1 MVIYGASANT
11 WTPVHG
17 MRHLDDGRYYAL
29 IIVGELSRDE
39 QLRSAASDLE
49 RGLRKWP
56 VDPLVC
62 NLDQELQTFVSRH
75 SARFSIEERGQKI
88 LQHSSSILQTVVL
101 LNPTEATVCQ
111 EVRQLIT
118 SLARHKL
125 LVATGLQ
132 HEHSGE
138 LVLQDSCLTP
148 QTCLD
153 IFTEEQVAELLAS
166 SDPAFRASLT
176 LCCPSEGLWPAL
188 STDIHSLQKHL
199 EISLNPAKDNPAS
212 EGLLDFVDY
221 LTESMEIPTPFDLLE
236 PPSSGGFLK
245 LARPCCYI
253 FPGGR
258 GDAALFSVPGF
269 NMLVNGGAHRR
280 AGFWKLVR
288 HLDRVDS
295 VLATH
300 SGADNLPGLINLL
313 QRKICE
319 QDEEPSQGS
328 TSHSDWLR
336 NLVSPEI
343 GVVFYNAPVEV
354 GAHGYNILSRTGKT
368 EARQFAESYEKL
380 GINPEPLIQEFGSN
394 TTPLTLFHKMG
405 VGRLDLYVLNPVAE
419 SEELK
424 QFMHCWD
431 NADDDK
437 SVILSDL
444 VSVAALVVWHPA
456 EPSEKIIRVLFSGNA
471 PQSRILESLN
481 KLQYLEFIQKP
492 TVTPKDL
499 AQDIFAGGKLTNGAY
514 KTVGLN
520 EKGMRDPCTGVGNAK
535 RARASVVSTKGSRQ
549 AVECKSSNLETA
561 LQGNKSSKTGNE
573 MVTSANEGKSPGSM
587 SASDKMTLDQTKSL
601 GSVRGSKDK
610 SMVKDVKPLRAE
622 SRSLAEKK
630 EGKEEARKNPSVR
643 KVDKALKP
651 VKKEEQKSTK
661 IQRQDS
667 KREAKES
674 EIKKIERRDSKKKD
688 EHREDRRIIKRDVRK
703 VGKVEPMLSN
713 RPESHKMGAKGQT
726 SVVVEN
732 NQKRIASPKESNSK
746 KSGMEEKQDV
756 KDDSEILASA
766 EDMVPQLPLPPR
778 VQEQSDLELE
788 RSAMSTPE
796 DLTED
801 FMALQQQKIDEQ
813 VMANKEEEQEE
824 RVEDKADFLDESP
837 LTPATEQASEDA
849 IPSVDSDICIH
860 KSTQKDSPDEGI
872 AATDVEADLE
882 SSPPEISERDI
893 GHRVHHV
900 KENEEDDIHRT
911 STVDTKLKVKELEDS
926 VIDRETNHKPLQKY
940 SDGFESS
947 KEMSTCDNCP
957 EISMNQAN
965 DMQCRAEIKPEGKIS
980 HSSAELAMEV
990 GEEIDL
996 EASDSA
1002 CYDAPDYDR
1011 DGEKSERSA
1020 STSKVLSPASPQS
1033 YSKYLEIES
1042 GICSERETIDTL
1054 AQVVAG
1060 GAQGIVQKVQ
1070 TESIASPIIDGRDSG
1085 SPINMSRMDKMQD
1098 KEWFSS
1104 STMKSP
1110 SLHMEEKSLFEF
1122 PPKIFTLYSQ
1132 ENLQETKDASNDL
1145 EEKLSPPSSLAP
1157 QSPPPKTPA
1166 SEKSVNFDL
1175 TPIEINSTVILND
1188 IGVTKPVEQLHQ
1200 EERKT
1205 EDEDKSPPASAG
1217 HTPYYQS
1224 PIDEKPES
1232 LDTSALVQKAAEFIY
1247 SDPQEDSSTDG
1258 SNVSPMD
1265 EPVPDLVSSAEKVMS
1280 PMRSPPPFPGTDS
1293 PPQEISPPP
1302 DVSLS
1307 ISKAVDIADFD
1318 VLSESAALISPS
1330 LRFEK
1335 VTDCLVISS
1344 NFPSLSPFEEVCPLV
1359 GVTNVPDEAVL
1370 SREDGDG
1377 DSDRALDMSA
1387 SERSVTP
1394 AEDCSF
1400 EPGYVQ
1406 FDAPSPGCIP
1416 SYPETNADTR
1426 VFKHNSKDDFAPP
1439 IVDDTDCN
1447 YFTVRTVKQGNEES
1461 FKFKSGDVTPAF
1473 NNETSTHIGDI
1484 GACGNSENIKTSI
1497 EAKSGSTIDKS
1508 STLVQVQQRDQA
1520 IHITDKDDV
1529 TIPTHLGILNSN
1541 NSPVGLSDATNS
1553 YLFSPIE
1560 QLDSIL
1566 SQTVCKSDSDSP
1578 LSAESPARC
1587 PKHQELNGTSPTVE
1601 GASTSSLSSPSPVSN
1616 LQDSIFIETP
1626 VPTEESEAKWSP
1638 VEMVACQLEE
1648 PNSQSS
1654 LLHVTKEN
1662 CAFFNKCEAL
1672 PMYTSPQT
1680 EPGFNMEKTVPQAFL
1695 QSSTQLNRKTT
1706 LSKPSNGPT
1715 VNVHLVSHHQT
1726 QHAEVGSAS
1735 EDLFPESVDVIPK
1748 QSPWLRDESM
1758 PPPPPEH
1765 PEEIFPINGDETPP
1779 SSVSESAPSQTDSDV
1794 PPETEDCPSITAD
1807 AVLDSDDESDCL
1819 PNDRP
1824 GIPSTTTAVLN
1835 MACIS
1840 FDRPILDPR
1849 PVPADPDVSMVE
1861 PAILNSNLGGQ
1872 ANKKDLKDMGK
1883 VKKGQVK
1890 HKPTSPA
1897 HKINAKVKLS
1907 IRDLTERQSKA
1918 PLTKIKDSEKV
1929 TKGIRPIERK
1939 NSRSSDGKDSNH
1951 SMPTARPTRKTSSD
1965 GPPRRTSDSQ
1975 EPLPVRPVYVDLA
1988 YVPHHGSP
1996 SAVGPEFFQLV
2007 RAAHYVFSGDD
2018 GARCEPGPATLQSLL
2033 DCIAQWKIDMP
2044 VTVIPTQD
2052 TEAMRAWYQTSR
2064 GQATSLGLTV
2074 LASNSTVVMQGE
2086 AFPACKIE
2094 F

>member
-1 MVIYGASANT
+1 DLFLSNFVGALFD
-11 WTPVHG
+11 
-17 MRHLDDGRYYAL
+17 MRA
-29 IIVGELSRDE
+29 
-39 QLRSAASDLE
+39 
-49 RGLRKWP
+49 GLRKWP

-62 NLDQELQTFVSRH
+62 NLDQELQAFVSRH
-75 SARFSIEERGQKI
+75 SARFSVEERGQKI

-101 LNPTEATVCQ
+101 LNPTEATVR
-111 EVRQLIT
+111 ELIT

-125 LVATGLQ
+125 LVATGVQ

-153 IFTEEQVAELLAS
+153 IFTEEQVADLLAS

-176 LCCPSEGLWPAL
+176 LCCPSDGLWPAL
-188 STDIHSLQKHL
+188 SSDIHSLQKHL
-199 EISLNPAKDNPAS
+199 EISLNPSKDNPAS

-221 LTESMEIPTPFDLLE
+221 LSESMEIPTPFDLLE

-300 SGADNLPGLINLL
+300 AGADNLPGLINLL
-313 QRKICE
+313 QRKLCE

-328 TSHSDWLR
+328 TSHSDWHR

-343 GVVFYNAPVEV
+343 GVVFYNAPVVV
-354 GAHGYNILSRTGKT
+354 GTHGYNILSRTGKT
-368 EARQFAESYEKL
+368 EAKQIAENFEKL
-380 GINPEPLIQEFGSN
+380 GINPEPLIQEFGAN
-394 TTPLTLFHKMG
+394 TIPVTLFHKMG

-424 QFMHCWD
+424 QFMHCWG
-431 NADDDK
+431 NADDDA
-437 SVILSDL
+437 SVKLADL
-444 VSVAALVVWHPA
+444 ASVAALVVWHPA

-471 PQSRILESLN
+471 PQSRILESLT
-481 KLQYLEFIQKP
+481 KLQHLEFIHKP

-499 AQDIFAGGKLTNGAY
+499 AQYLSTGDKLANGAC
-514 KTVGLN
+514 KTVGLK
-520 EKGMRDPCTGVGNAK
+520 EKGVKEQCTGSGSAR
-535 RARASVVSTKGSRQ
+535 RARASVVSTKGSKQ
-549 AVECKSSNLETA
+549 AVECKSANLETA
-561 LQGNKSSKTGNE
+561 LDGNRRSKNGSE
-573 MVTSANEGKSPGSM
+573 MGISANEGKSPASV
-587 SASDKMTLDQTKSL
+587 SASDKMTLEQTKSL
-601 GSVRGSKDK
+601 GPVQGIKDK
-610 SMVKDVKPLRAE
+610 SMVREVKPLRAE
-622 SRSLAEKK
+622 SRSLAER
-630 EGKEEARKNPSVR
+630 KEEARKKQSVR
-643 KVDKALKP
+643 KVDKAFKP
-651 VKKEEQKSTK
+651 IQKEEQKVTK
-661 IQRQDS
+661 TQRQDI
-667 KREAKES
+667 KRDAKEL
-674 EIKKIERRDSKKKD
+674 EIKKTERRDTKK
-688 EHREDRRIIKRDVRK
+688 REEQKEERKVVKRDVRK

-713 RPESHKMGAKGQT
+713 RPESNKMGGKGQP
-726 SVVVEN
+726 SVVAEN
-732 NQKRIASPKESNSK
+732 NPKRNTSPKESNST
-746 KSGMEEKQDV
+746 KSGIEEKQDV

-766 EDMVPQLPLPPR
+766 EDAVSQLPVPPQ
-778 VQEQSDLELE
+778 VKEQSDLELE

-801 FMALQQQKIDEQ
+801 FVALQQQKMEEQ
-813 VMANKEEEQEE
+813 VTTNKEEVEEQEE
-824 RVEDKADFLDESP
+824 RVGDKADFLDESP

-849 IPSVDSDICIH
+849 IPSVDSDICID

-872 AATDVEADLE
+872 SATDVEADLE
-882 SSPPEISERDI
+882 SSPPEIAEREI
-893 GHRVHHV
+893 GHKVHHA
-900 KENEEDDIHRT
+900 KENEEDYIHRI
-911 STVDTKLKVKELEDS
+911 SSGNTKLKVKENVEELEGS
-926 VIDRETNHKPLQKY
+926 AIDGETNRRPLQKY

-947 KEMSTCDNCP
+947 KQMYKAKPSTCDDCT
-957 EISMNQAN
+957 EISMNQAK
-965 DMQCRAEIKPEGKIS
+965 DVQCQAEIKPEGKIS
-980 HSSAELAMEV
+980 HSRAELAMEV

-996 EASDSA
+996 EALDSA
-1002 CYDAPDYDR
+1002 CYDAADYDK

-1020 STSKVLSPASPQS
+1020 STSKVPSPVSPQES

-1042 GICSERETIDTL
+1042 GICSERETIDKL

-1060 GAQGIVQKVQ
+1060 GDAPGVVQKVQ
-1070 TESIASPIIDGRDSG
+1070 TENMASPFIDS
-1085 SPINMSRMDKMQD
+1085 SPINISRMDTMQD
-1098 KEWFSS
+1098 KECVS
-1104 STMKSP
+1104 STTMKNP
-1110 SLHMEEKSLFEF
+1110 ALHMEEKSLFEL
-1122 PPKIFTLYSQ
+1122 PPKMFMLYSQ
-1132 ENLQETKDASNDL
+1132 ESLQERRDIYNDL
-1145 EEKLSPPSSLAP
+1145 EVNISPPSSLAP
-1157 QSPPPKTPA
+1157 QSPPPKTPV

-1188 IGVTKPVEQLHQ
+1188 TGGTKPVEQLHQ

-1217 HTPYYQS
+1217 HTPYHQS

-1232 LDTSALVQKAAEFIY
+1232 LDTSALVQRAAELICC
-1247 SDPQEDSSTDG
+1247 DPQEDSSADS
-1258 SNVSPMD
+1258 SNISPMD
-1265 EPVPDLVSSAEKVMS
+1265 EPVPDLVSSAEKVLS

-1293 PPQEISPPP
+1293 PPPERSPPKLPP
-1302 DVSLS
+1302 DISLG

-1318 VLSESAALISPS
+1318 VLSESAALINPS

-1335 VTDCLVISS
+1335 VTDCLVPSS
-1344 NFPSLSPFEEVCPLV
+1344 NFPSLSPFEEVRPLL
-1359 GVTNVPDEAVL
+1359 GMAHVPPEAIL
-1370 SREDGDG
+1370 CREDGDG

-1394 AEDCSF
+1394 AEDCSL

-1416 SYPETNADTR
+1416 SYPETKADIQ
-1426 VFKHNSKDDFAPP
+1426 VFKHTSTDDFAPP
-1439 IVDDTDCN
+1439 AVDDTDCN
-1447 YFTVRTVKQGNEES
+1447 YFTVRMAKQGIAES
-1461 FKFKSGDVTPAF
+1461 LKFQSGNVTPGF
-1473 NNETSTHIGDI
+1473 NEETSTHIGD
-1484 GACGNSENIKTSI
+1484 GACRNSENIQASL
-1497 EAKSGSTIDKS
+1497 ESKSESTIDKS
-1508 STLVQVQQRDQA
+1508 SMLFHIQKSDQA
-1520 IHITDKDDV
+1520 MHFTDKDDV

-1541 NSPVGLSDATNS
+1541 NSPVRLSDMTNS

-1587 PKHQELNGTSPTVE
+1587 PKLQELNETSPTLE

-1616 LQDSIFIETP
+1616 FQDSLFVETP
-1626 VPTEESEAKWSP
+1626 VATEESGAKWSP
-1638 VEMVACQLEE
+1638 LEMVSCQLEE
-1648 PNSQSS
+1648 SNSQS
-1654 LLHVTKEN
+1654 LTLHGAKEN
-1662 CAFFNKCEAL
+1662 CVSFNECEAL
-1672 PMYTSPQT
+1672 PLYTSPHS
-1680 EPGFNMEKTVPQAFL
+1680 EAGFYGEKDMPQAFV

-1706 LSKPSNGPT
+1706 LSRPSNGPT
-1715 VNVHLVSHHQT
+1715 VNVHLLAHHQI
-1726 QHAEVGSAS
+1726 QHAEVGTAS

-1758 PPPPPEH
+1758 PPPPLQP
-1765 PEEIFPINGDETPP
+1765 PEERFPINGDETPP

-1824 GIPSTTTAVLN
+1824 GIPSTTTTGLN

-1840 FDRPILDPR
+1840 FNRPILDPR
-1849 PVPADPDVSMVE
+1849 PVPADPDVGMVE
-1861 PAILNSNLGGQ
+1861 PVILNSNLGGQ
-1872 ANKKDLKDMGK
+1872 ANKKDIKDMGK

-1890 HKPTSPA
+1890 HKPTLPA
-1897 HKINAKVKLS
+1897 HKMNAKVRPG
-1907 IRDLTERQSKA
+1907 IRDITERPSKA

-1939 NSRSSDGKDSNH
+1939 NSRSSDGKDSSH
-1951 SMPTARPTRKTSSD
+1951 SIPTARPTRKTSS
-1965 GPPRRTSDSQ
+1965 
-1975 EPLPVRPVYVDLA
+1975 EPLPVLPVYVDLA

-2018 GARCEPGPATLQSLL
+2018 GARCEPGPATLQALL
-2033 DCIAQWKIDMP
+2033 DCKAQWKIDMP

-2064 GQATSLGLTV
+2064 EQATGLGLTV